1 MRSVVVGLVT
11 ILCLAAAGPG
21 LAQDSALKRGA
32 ACEGGVAAGF
42 PCSGVNLLSSM
53 SLFDLGGTPAA
64 NDVWGWVD
72 PETDREYAL
81 VGLADGTA
89 FVDVTDPVAPVHLG
103 TLPLTQ
109 NARPSIWRDVK
120 VYQNHAYVVADG
132 AGSHGMQ
139 VFDLTQLRT
148 VTDAPVTFEETA
160 RYDGFRS
167 AHNVAINTETGV
179 AYAVGITGPQ
189 SGDGCGPGLH
199 MVDLSEPARPEFAG
213 CFNDLQT
220 GGRVASGYVHDTQ
233 CVVYQGPDADYQG
246 REVCF
251 SSSELSIG
259 IADVTDKANATAI
272 SQATYPNPGY
282 VHQGWLTED
291 HRYFIQNDE
300 TDETGGL
307 VNRTRT
313 LIWDVTDL
321 DEPVLLTQY
330 FGTTG
335 SSDHN
340 LYVVDDFVF
349 QANYRSGLRVIDVS
363 DIENPTEV
371 AFFDTWPGSDL
382 PGYSG
387 AWSVYPYLPSG
398 HLLVSTIEDGLF
410 ILDVDVPGV
419 SVAADA
425 PDAVPEGFSLSPAY
439 PNPFNPTA
447 TIEVTV
453 PAPQRITVAA
463 YDVLG
468 RRVATLHEGALPA
481 GVHPFTFDAS
491 GLPSG
496 TYVVRATGATGQQT
510 RTVTLAK

>member
-1 MRSVVVGLVT
+1 MRCIFATLVVLC
-11 ILCLAAAGPG
+11 CLAVATPAA
-21 LAQDSALKRGA
+21 AQNV
-32 ACEGGVAAGF
+32 ACEGGTAAGF
-42 PCSGVNLLSSM
+42 PCDGIDLLAYVP
-53 SLFDLGGTPAA
+53 LADLGGASRA
-64 NDVWGWVD
+64 NDIWGWTD
-72 PETDREYAL
+72 PETNREYAL
-81 VGLADGTA
+81 VGLEDGTA
-89 FVDVTDPVAPVHLG
+89 FVDVTDPVAPVYVG

-109 NARPSIWRDVK
+109 NAVPSIWRDVK
-120 VYQNHAYVVADG
+120 VYQDHAYVVADN
-132 AGSHGMQ
+132 AGGHGMQ
-139 VFDLTQLRT
+139 VFDLTQLRDVST
-148 VTDAPVTFEETA
+148 PPVTFEETA

-167 AHNVAINTETGV
+167 AHNVAINTETGF

-189 SGDGCGPGLH
+189 SGTGCGPGLH

-213 CFNDLQT
+213 CFSDLQT

-233 CVVYQGPDADYQG
+233 CVVYEGPDVDYQG

-259 IADVTDKANATAI
+259 IADVTDKANAAAI
-272 SQATYPNPGY
+272 AQATYPNPGY

-291 HRYFIQNDE
+291 QRYFIQNDE

-307 VNRTRT
+307 VDRTRT

-321 DEPVLLTQY
+321 DEPVLLTEH

-340 LYVVDDFVF
+340 LYVEGDLVF
-349 QANYRSGLRVIDVS
+349 QANYRSGLRVL
-363 DIENPTEV
+363 DIGEVQNPIEV
-371 AFFDTWPGSDL
+371 AFFDTVPVSDA
-382 PGYSG
+382 PGYLG

-398 HLLVSTIEDGLF
+398 TLLVSSIREGLF
-410 ILDVDVPGV
+410 VLSLQDAT
-419 SVAADA
+419 VATGG
-425 PDAVPEGFSLSPAY
+425 PDAVPEGFTLSPAY
-439 PNPFNPTA
+439 PNPFNPT
-447 TIEVTV
+447 TTFRVTL
-453 PAPQRITVAA
+453 PAAQPLTVAA

-468 RRVATLHEGALPA
+468 RRVATLHEGPLPA

-496 TYVVRATGATGQQT
+496 TYVLRAVGATGQQT